1 MSHQFIFGTG
11 KVLEEHIDEI
21 RLHEVEAFVDN
32 DSDKWGKRLYGR
44 LVISP
49 EELQKREIDT
59 VYVASHLYFSEIYL
73 QLVERLE
80 IPKEHVKGLSAILP
94 YEEVSLDGDR
104 AISSYEGTIE
114 SLFDTLIY
122 LGVSNVYVDADDL
135 RAYGV
140 LSPYDKRLK
149 AWRETG
155 GWAFSDVLYDSVDA
169 VLFVD
174 PLEQMTLGEWI
185 MKIHRLQGKTD
196 APCIFHAGGR
206 WDNSSA
212 AWLAGLRHEFPWVEA
227 RQYADGMVVIV
238 RKVLPQDAWIFTV
251 MHKPYVPV
259 FGAQTEAG
267 YTTILAGAQGKS
279 FAADFRDD
287 EGENISF
294 LNAKINE
301 CTAMYWIWKHEHHD
315 IIGLCHYRRYF
326 LNRDGAKTFSCN
338 LLSADGA
345 RRYLRGVDILL
356 AKPVTY
362 DRHDGVRKGM
372 EDYIQPEAFQAG
384 WEAILRNLRKYQP
397 EYVDTF
403 QDVMHGVE
411 MYPCNMFVTRWEI
424 FDAYCMWLFSFL
436 IPAAEETD
444 VSGFDDYSCRIIG
457 FFAERMLT
465 VWLLRQ
471 GLLIKTLPVLQTS
484 FEK

>member
-140 LSPYDKRLK
+140 LSPYDKCLK

-196 APCIFHAGGR
+196 APCIV
-206 WDNSSA
+206 SA
-212 AWLAGLRHEFPWVEA
+212 
-227 RQYADGMVVIV
+227 
-238 RKVLPQDAWIFTV
+238 
-251 MHKPYVPV
+251 
-259 FGAQTEAG
+259 
-267 YTTILAGAQGKS
+267 
-279 FAADFRDD
+279 
-287 EGENISF
+287 
-294 LNAKINE
+294 
-301 CTAMYWIWKHEHHD
+301 
-315 IIGLCHYRRYF
+315 
-326 LNRDGAKTFSCN
+326 
-338 LLSADGA
+338 
-345 RRYLRGVDILL
+345 
-356 AKPVTY
+356 
-362 DRHDGVRKGM
+362 
-372 EDYIQPEAFQAG
+372 
-384 WEAILRNLRKYQP
+384 
-397 EYVDTF
+397 
-403 QDVMHGVE
+403 
-411 MYPCNMFVTRWEI
+411 
-424 FDAYCMWLFSFL
+424 
-436 IPAAEETD
+436 
-444 VSGFDDYSCRIIG
+444 
-457 FFAERMLT
+457 
-465 VWLLRQ
+465 
-471 GLLIKTLPVLQTS
+471 
-484 FEK
+484 